1 MIPWLD
7 LVIAVI
13 LICSILLGAFQGLL
27 LTIYHMVRVILVIV
41 LSSVLTPFVVKLI
54 PPAVEMRA
62 VAAYFISFLII
73 SIALGIIAHI
83 LDIVNHIPVLKEINR
98 GLGALAGLIRGLL
111 IAWIVLFILV
121 LMEETQIGAEA
132 AKMIAASPFLKE
144 LNSYNPIPFLIKQI
158 ASTMQF

>member
-7 LVIAVI
+7 LVIAAI
-13 LICSILLGAFQGLL
+13 LICSILLGVFQGLL
-27 LTIYHMVRVILVIV
+27 LTIYHMVRVVLVIV
-41 LSSVLTPFVVKLI
+41 LSSVLTPFIVQLI
-54 PPAVEMRA
+54 PSAVEMRA

-83 LDIVNHIPVLKEINR
+83 LGIVNHIPVLKEINR
-98 GLGALAGLIRGLL
+98 GLGALAGLVRGLL

-121 LMEETQIGAEA
+121 LMEDTQTGAEA

-144 LNSYNPIPFLIKQI
+144 LNSYNPIPVLIKQI
-158 ASTMQF
+158 ASAIRF